1 MPKAAPKEAKRG
13 SFRKVSTKKYLIAGV
28 ITFLIFSLGL
38 TLGMIFEEQRYNWAE
53 DINQEQDVNYLSL
66 QLQFLYLSALEEEQN
81 CPVLL
86 GTLQQSVD
94 ELGKSLSKIL
104 TFEKENSISQSDYK
118 TLERRYTLDNLRYW
132 ILADQAKEQCD
143 LDIASILYFYSDDC
157 ASCPGQG
164 TILTYF
170 KKVFGEKV
178 LIFPI
183 NVDLEDH
190 EPMVGIATSLHDI
203 QTLPTIIIEDEKYE
217 GIVKKNQ
224 LQTIICNTLEDTQE
238 CQA

>member
-1 MPKAAPKEAKRG
+1 MSKITKKEATKA
-13 SFRKVSTKKYLIAGV
+13 SFRTISTKKYLIAGV

-66 QLQFLYLSALEEEQN
+66 QLQFLYLNALEEEKN

-86 GTLQQSVD
+86 QTLQQSVD
-94 ELGKSLSKIL
+94 ELSESLSKIL
-104 TFEKENSISQSDYK
+104 QFEKQNSISASDYK

-132 ILADQAKEQCD
+132 ILADQAKTSCD
-143 LDIASILYFYSDDC
+143 LDIVSILYFYSDTCDT
-157 ASCPGQG
+157 CPGQG

-183 NVDLEDH
+183 NIDLQEY
-190 EPMVGIATSLHDI
+190 EPMVEIATALHEI
-203 QTLPTIIIEDEKYE
+203 TQVPTIIIEGEKYE

-224 LQTIICNTLEDTQE
+224 LQSIICNTLESAPE
-238 CQA
+238 CQV